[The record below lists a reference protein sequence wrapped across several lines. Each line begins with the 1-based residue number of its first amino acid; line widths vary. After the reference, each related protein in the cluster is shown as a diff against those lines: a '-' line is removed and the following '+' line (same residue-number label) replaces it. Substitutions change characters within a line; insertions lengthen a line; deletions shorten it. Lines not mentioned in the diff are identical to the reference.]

1 MTSAPLFDLM
11 SSKIIEFFQKPV
23 MWLWYGSDGNFYFV
37 VDIDLDFNF
46 PPRLPLGY
54 GLDEYDV
61 DNELYDGDEPITL
74 YAYVPVATWSIKD
87 VIHFVR

>member
-1 MTSAPLFDLM
+1 
-11 SSKIIEFFQKPV
+11 